1 MNTKEK
7 TEAIAQY
14 VRQNPSEN
22 PDEGDYYMI
31 NIKKSEK
38 NNFYDKEHGHFN
50 IWFLNLIRKNEKN
63 NFYDKEHGHFNI
75 WFVNLIRKNEIECYC
90 IGNSENDF
98 LMKPTEEMI
107 DYLYDYITNK

>member
-1 MNTKEK
+1 MNTAEK
-7 TEAIAQY
+7 TEAVAQY

-22 PDEGDYYMI
+22 PDEGGYYMI
-31 NIKKSEK
+31 NIKKS
-38 NNFYDKEHGHFN
+38 
-50 IWFLNLIRKNEKN
+50 EKN